1 MAGIAVLCEVQ
12 GGEIAKGSLGVLE
25 EAARLGAALGEPVEA
40 IVCGSGLDDA
50 AMGALG
56 GFGVAATA
64 GLGTRRRPARC
75 LPGGRTDRRS
85 AGGSGA

>member
-12 GGEIAKGSLGVLE
+12 GGQIAKGSLGVLE
-25 EAARLGAALGEPVEA
+25 EAARLGAALGEPVDA

-56 GFGVAATA
+56 GFGAAKVIVADDAALASGIAQPVVDACATA
-64 GLGTRRRPARC
+64 QE
-75 LPGGRTDRRS
+75 
-85 AGGSGA
+85 SGQ